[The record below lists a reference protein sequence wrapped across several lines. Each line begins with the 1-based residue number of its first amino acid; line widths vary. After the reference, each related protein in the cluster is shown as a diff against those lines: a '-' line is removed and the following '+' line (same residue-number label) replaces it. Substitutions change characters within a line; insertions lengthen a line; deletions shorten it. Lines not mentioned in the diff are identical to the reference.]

1 MLADFTAILNRDD
14 CTPAQANV
22 FLSQG
27 MQRIQ
32 RDCRIPS
39 MERQQIINV
48 GSSGTPMVLLP
59 ADIVALQD
67 IIWTPGPAALVSTPR
82 ALNKTSYR
90 DLLKKRQLSFPEFYA
105 RVQGQY
111 WIAGSAAEG
120 DTIQILYWG
129 NFSDFE
135 TADSDNELSA
145 STPDFAVYA
154 ALSYAGDYFEC
165 SLAAQ
170 WEARYQAIKAEVQ
183 MMADSLEAEGGPQSI
198 QSPYLWE

>member
-1 MLADFTAILNRDD
+1 MLADFQAILNRDD
-14 CTPAQANV
+14 CSTAQANV
-22 FLSQG
+22 FMQQG

-67 IIWTPGPAALVSTPR
+67 IIWTPGPASLCSTPR
-82 ALNKTSYR
+82 ALKKTSYR
-90 DLLKKRQLSFPEFYA
+90 DLLCKQQLSFPEWYA

-111 WIAGSAAEG
+111 WIAGRAAEG
-120 DTIQILYWG
+120 DTLQILYWG
-129 NFSDFE
+129 NFSDFP
-135 TADSDNELSA
+135 TGDDDNELSA

-154 ALSYAGDYFEC
+154 ALSFAADNFEHP
-165 SLAAQ
+165 LAAQ
-170 WEARYQAIKAEVQ
+170 WESRYQAIKAEVQ

-198 QSPYLWE
+198 QSPYRWE

>member
-1 MLADFTAILNRDD
+1 MLADFKAILNRDD
-14 CTPAQANV
+14 CSDAQANV
-22 FLSQG
+22 FMTQG

-48 GSSGTPMVLLP
+48 GPSGAPMVLLP
-59 ADIVALQD
+59 ADLVALQD
-67 IIWTPGPAALVSTPR
+67 IIWTPGPAALCSTAR
-82 ALNKTSYR
+82 ALKKTSYR
-90 DLLKKRQLSFPEFYA
+90 DLLNKQQLSFPEWYA

-111 WIAGSAAEG
+111 WIAGTAAEG
-120 DTIQILYWG
+120 DTLQILYWG
-129 NFSDFE
+129 NFSNFP

-154 ALSYAGDYFEC
+154 ALSYAADYFEM

-170 WEARYQAIKAEVQ
+170 WESRYQAIKAEVQ
-183 MMADSLEAEGGPQSI
+183 MMADGLEAEGGPQSI
-198 QSPYLWE
+198 QSPYRWE